1 MTIPLAA
8 KVLGGIAIAGSVIA
22 IGISAAHADE
32 KKPGDPKK
40 PSKPGTKPNPADKA
54 LPADL
59 QQKVAAALASADP
72 VQMHEVADELEHEG
86 FKDQAKALDL
96 AADAIANAEDA
107 VQPTPPIPVPVPVPN
122 PGGGGGVA
130 PVPVPVPVPVPQ
142 PGGGGVLPG
151 PLPIPPGP
159 ITPPVPV
166 PVVQQAL
173 VYHVKAGQGPFQA
186 AQTILGTSAGAAR
199 FHELQH
205 ANIPF
210 DADGIKREDNHAGGL
225 KPGLNPGD
233 RLLVPP
239 TWAEIAKP
247 GTVTLE
253 RVGVPQGALHGDG
266 DVTDDTVLRRLAG
279 RVATEVL
286 HTAKGS
292 ENKDLIAT
300 YQRCEFAR
308 GRRTGDC
315 LGLYDTETALNLLA
329 IHGICPPLRFADGAE
344 IYYPPNPLEAKRVL
358 YSALSRLAGADV
370 VRREEFMQAIA
381 QLGDVGIAA

>member
-32 KKPGDPKK
+32 KKPDPKK
-40 PSKPGTKPNPADKA
+40 PSKPGAKPQPGDKA

-96 AADAIANAEDA
+96 AADAISNAADA
-107 VQPTPPIPVPVPVPN
+107 VKPTDPIPVPVPVPVPN
-122 PGGGGGVA
+122 PGGGGV
-130 PVPVPVPVPVPQ
+130 VPVPVPVPN

-151 PLPIPPGP
+151 PLPGPLPPGP
-159 ITPPVPV
+159 LPPVPA
-166 PVVQQAL
+166 PVVQQAH
-173 VYHVKAGQGPFQA
+173 VYHVKKGQGPFQA
-186 AQTILGTSAGAAR
+186 AQDILGTSAGAAR
-199 FHELQH
+199 FHEIQH

-210 DADGIKREDNHAGGL
+210 DADGIKRADNHAGGL
-225 KPGLNPGD
+225 TPGLNPGD
-233 RLLVPP
+233 RLLVPES
-239 TWAEIAKP
+239 WVASAKP

-266 DVTDDTVLRRLAG
+266 DVSDDTVLRRLAG

-286 HTAKGS
+286 HCAKGS
-292 ENKDLIAT
+292 ENRELIAT

-315 LGLYDTETALNLLA
+315 LGLFDTETALNLLTV
-329 IHGICPPLRFADGAE
+329 HGICPPLRFADGAE
-344 IYYPPNPLEAKRVL
+344 IYYPQNPLEAKRVL
-358 YSALSRLAGADV
+358 YTALSRLAGADV
-370 VRREEFMQAIA
+370 VRREEFLQAIE
-381 QLGDVGIAA
+381 QLGDVEIAA